1 MGFSPREQFNAE
13 KIIIITNGKTNDKW
27 HLTCPHCSLN
37 SLPVALSL
45 DQGDLG
51 GEEHQRMTTTEV
63 QLMAELQE
71 TQEQLR
77 VELEVT
83 RKQLREELEEAQ
95 RQLLSTPL
103 LPQEQRNAVQ
113 SLRYPGST
121 DGQTD
126 LLGDSGYRGCRL

>member
-1 MGFSPREQFNAE
+1 
-13 KIIIITNGKTNDKW
+13 
-27 HLTCPHCSLN
+27 
-37 SLPVALSL
+37 
-45 DQGDLG
+45 
-51 GEEHQRMTTTEV
+51 MTTTEV